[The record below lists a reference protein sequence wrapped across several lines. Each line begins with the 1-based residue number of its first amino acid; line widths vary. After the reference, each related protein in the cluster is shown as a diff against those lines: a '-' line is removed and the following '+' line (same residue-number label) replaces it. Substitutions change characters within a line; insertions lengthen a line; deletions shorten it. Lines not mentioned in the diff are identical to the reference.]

1 MKQLILT
8 IMIKKKIYY
17 LMKKINVENN
27 KVQQKHKIAK
37 PRKRKIDEMD
47 IDKRNSKSEVEE
59 IAILKD
65 DKGER
70 KIIKLYNLNKK
81 TDNLK
86 NIQKYKEEEF
96 TDLEKKSKK

>member
-47 IDKRNSKSEVEE
+47 IDKQNSKSEVEE
-59 IAILKD
+59 KAILKD

>member
-47 IDKRNSKSEVEE
+47 IDKQNSKSEVEE

-96 TDLEKKSKK
+96 TDLKKKSKK

>member
-17 LMKKINVENN
+17 LMKKINVEND

-37 PRKRKIDEMD
+37 PRKRKKDEMD
-47 IDKRNSKSEVEE
+47 IDKQNSKSEVEE

>member
-17 LMKKINVENN
+17 LMKKINVEND

-47 IDKRNSKSEVEE
+47 IDKQNSKSEVEE

>member
-47 IDKRNSKSEVEE
+47 IDK
-59 IAILKD
+59 
-65 DKGER
+65 
-70 KIIKLYNLNKK
+70 
-81 TDNLK
+81 
-86 NIQKYKEEEF
+86 
-96 TDLEKKSKK
+96 

>member
-47 IDKRNSKSEVEE
+47 IDKQNSKSEVEE

-70 KIIKLYNLNKK
+70 KIIKLYNLNK
-81 TDNLK
+81 DNLK

>member
-47 IDKRNSKSEVEE
+47 IDKQNSKSEVEE

>member
-37 PRKRKIDEMD
+37 PRKRKKDEMD
-47 IDKRNSKSEVEE
+47 IDKQNSKSEVEE